1 MVRARYERPQLLP
14 SFDEM
19 RRILRDLPGP
29 DQEAQTKVV
38 QRQTELT
45 KPPGSLGR
53 LEEIAEWLAAWQ
65 GRASPRVERPRIAVF
80 AGTHGVAARGVSAY
94 PPEVTGQMVKNFLS
108 GGAAINQLAGSI
120 DADLRIYEL
129 DLDHPTDDFTKGPAM
144 SEARAANA
152 MAYGM
157 MAAEP
162 GIDVLCLGEMGI
174 ANTTTAA
181 TLCAALFGGTGA
193 DWAGPGTGVQGK
205 ALAHKIAVIDE
216 ALAHHRALISQRD
229 PLALLAAVG
238 GEELAAI
245 AGAVLAA
252 RMGRIPVLLDGY
264 ACTAAAAVLHAD
276 RPPRARPLPGG
287 ASLGRARP
295 HAAAGGDRPAPA
307 ARLRHAPGRGLG
319 GGAGG
324 AAPEGG
330 RRLPQRHGDLRAGG
344 RKLEECL
351 DARFSRLCRC
361 SPPPLPSPIRRA
373 SPTAPRRRA
382 SSRRSRPSARRSPR
396 R

>member
-1 MVRARYERPQLLP
+1 MNAPTPTFE
-14 SFDEM
+14 EM

-53 LEEIAEWLAAWQ
+53 LEEMAEWLAAWQ
-65 GRASPRVERPRIAVF
+65 GRASPRIERPRIAVF

-108 GGAAINQLAGSI
+108 GGAAINQLAASI

-129 DLDHPTDDFTKGPAM
+129 DLEHPTNDFTKGAAM
-144 SEARAANA
+144 SEARTANA

-181 TLCAALFGGTGA
+181 VLCAALFGGTGA

-216 ALAHHRALISQRD
+216 ALAHHRALIEQRD

-238 GEELAAI
+238 GEEFAAI
-245 AGAVLAA
+245 AGAILAA

-264 ACTAAAAVLHAD
+264 ACTAAASVLHAID
-276 RPPRARPLPGG
+276 RRALDHCLVAHRSAEPGHTRLLETIGQRPLLDFGMRLG
-287 ASLGRARP
+287 EAS
-295 HAAAGGDRPAPA
+295 AAALAVPLLKA
-307 ARLRHAPGRGLG
+307 AAACHNGMATFAQ
-319 GGAGG
+319 AGV
-324 AAPEGG
+324 
-330 RRLPQRHGDLRAGG
+330 
-344 RKLEECL
+344 
-351 DARFSRLCRC
+351 
-361 SPPPLPSPIRRA
+361 
-373 SPTAPRRRA
+373 
-382 SSRRSRPSARRSPR
+382 SSKNA
-396 R
+396 

>member
-1 MVRARYERPQLLP
+1 
-14 SFDEM
+14 M
-19 RRILRDLPGP
+19 RRILRELLGP

-38 QRQTELT
+38 QRQMELT

-80 AGTHGVAARGVSAY
+80 AGSHGVAARGVSAY
-94 PPEVTGQMVKNFLS
+94 PSEVTGQMVKNFLS
-108 GGAAINQLAGSI
+108 GGAAINQIAGSI

-144 SEARAANA
+144 SETRAANA

-181 TLCAALFGGTGA
+181 TLSAALFGGSGA
-193 DWAGPGTGVQGK
+193 DWAGPGTGVHGK

-216 ALAHHRALISQRD
+216 ALAHHRALINQRD

-264 ACTAAAAVLHAD
+264 ACTAAAAVLYAIDRHALD
-276 RPPRARPLPGG
+276 HCLVAHRSAEPGHTRLLDAIGQRPLLDFGMRLG
-287 ASLGRARP
+287 EAS
-295 HAAAGGDRPAPA
+295 AAALAVPLLKA
-307 ARLRHAPGRGLG
+307 AAACHNGMATFAQ
-319 GGAGG
+319 AGV
-324 AAPEGG
+324 
-330 RRLPQRHGDLRAGG
+330 
-344 RKLEECL
+344 
-351 DARFSRLCRC
+351 
-361 SPPPLPSPIRRA
+361 
-373 SPTAPRRRA
+373 
-382 SSRRSRPSARRSPR
+382 SSKSS
-396 R
+396 

>member
-1 MVRARYERPQLLP
+1 
-14 SFDEM
+14 M

-65 GRASPRVERPRIAVF
+65 GRTSPRVERPRIAVF

-94 PPEVTGQMVKNFLS
+94 PSEVTGQMVKNFLS

-181 TLCAALFGGTGA
+181 TLSAALFGGTGA
-193 DWAGPGTGVQGK
+193 DWAGPGTGVHGK
-205 ALAHKIAVIDE
+205 ALVHKIAVIDE
-216 ALAHHRALISQRD
+216 ALAHHRALINQRD

-264 ACTAAAAVLHAD
+264 ACTAAAAVLHAID
-276 RPPRARPLPGG
+276 RHALDHCLVAHRSAEPGHTRLLEAIGQRPLLDFGMR
-287 ASLGRARP
+287 LGEGS
-295 HAAAGGDRPAPA
+295 AAALAVPLLKA
-307 ARLRHAPGRGLG
+307 AAACHNGMATFAQ
-319 GGAGG
+319 AGV
-324 AAPEGG
+324 
-330 RRLPQRHGDLRAGG
+330 
-344 RKLEECL
+344 
-351 DARFSRLCRC
+351 
-361 SPPPLPSPIRRA
+361 
-373 SPTAPRRRA
+373 
-382 SSRRSRPSARRSPR
+382 SSKNA
-396 R
+396 

>member
-1 MVRARYERPQLLP
+1 MNAPTAP

-19 RRILRDLPGP
+19 RRVLRGLPGP
-29 DQEAQTKVV
+29 AQEAQTKVV

-65 GRASPRVERPRIAVF
+65 GRASPRIERPRIAVF

-144 SEARAANA
+144 SEERTANA

-193 DWAGPGTGVQGK
+193 DWAGPGTGVRGK
-205 ALAHKIAVIDE
+205 ALSHKIAVIDE
-216 ALAHHRALISQRD
+216 ALAHHRALIAQRD

-238 GEELAAI
+238 GEEFAAI

-264 ACTAAAAVLHAD
+264 ACTAAAAVLHAID
-276 RPPRARPLPGG
+276 RHTLDHCLVAHRSAEPGHTRLLEAIGQRPLLDFGMRLG
-287 ASLGRARP
+287 EAS
-295 HAAAGGDRPAPA
+295 AAALAVPLLKA
-307 ARLRHAPGRGLG
+307 AAACHNGMATFAQ
-319 GGAGG
+319 AGV
-324 AAPEGG
+324 
-330 RRLPQRHGDLRAGG
+330 
-344 RKLEECL
+344 
-351 DARFSRLCRC
+351 
-361 SPPPLPSPIRRA
+361 
-373 SPTAPRRRA
+373 
-382 SSRRSRPSARRSPR
+382 SSKNA
-396 R
+396 

>member
-1 MVRARYERPQLLP
+1 MNAPNPP

-94 PPEVTGQMVKNFLS
+94 PSEVTGQMVKNFLS

-181 TLCAALFGGTGA
+181 TLSAALFGGTGA

-216 ALAHHRALISQRD
+216 ALAHHRALINQRD

-264 ACTAAAAVLHAD
+264 ACTAAAAVLHAID
-276 RPPRARPLPGG
+276 RHALDHCLVAHRSAEPGHTRLLEAIGQRPLLDFGMRLG
-287 ASLGRARP
+287 EAS
-295 HAAAGGDRPAPA
+295 AAALAVPLLKA
-307 ARLRHAPGRGLG
+307 AAACHNGMATFAQ
-319 GGAGG
+319 AGV
-324 AAPEGG
+324 
-330 RRLPQRHGDLRAGG
+330 
-344 RKLEECL
+344 
-351 DARFSRLCRC
+351 
-361 SPPPLPSPIRRA
+361 
-373 SPTAPRRRA
+373 
-382 SSRRSRPSARRSPR
+382 SSKNA
-396 R
+396 